1 MLVLPS
7 LEEGFGMTAVE
18 AMQSGVPVV
27 AAARGAL
34 PEVVGDAG
42 VAIDPT
48 RADDIAAA
56 IERLLRDPNERR
68 QRAEAGRAQAAQFSW
83 SASAAALVAAYRE
96 ACASAGAGDARSG

>member
-18 AMQSGVPVV
+18 AMQAGVPVV
-27 AAARGAL
+27 VSARGAL

-42 VAIDPT
+42 IIVDPT

-56 IERLLRDPNERR
+56 IERLLTSPDERQR
-68 QRAEAGRAQAAQFSW
+68 RAEAGRAQAAQFSW
-83 SASAAALVAAYRE
+83 SATAETLVAAYRDALARRRVE
-96 ACASAGAGDARSG
+96 A